1 MNAAEQK
8 SLLSIA
14 MLAAFADDSKH
25 DREREE
31 VRQVAGS
38 LGSDLN
44 VAAIYQD
51 VLLGRTDVQSAS
63 ASLSTPALRQLAY
76 EIAIGVCDADGLRNE
91 AETRFLAR
99 LGAALGLNQ
108 PAMDAAAAEADA
120 LATAPLETVAVAVVT
135 ATATATATA
144 PASQVP
150 EAELDRDILNASI
163 LNGALEL
170 LPQSMASLAIIPLQ
184 MRLVYK
190 VGTAYGF
197 QLDRGHIK
205 DLLATLG
212 VGLTGQYLEG
222 IGRKLIGGLL
232 GKAAGGMAK
241 SVGRAATGA
250 AFSFATTWALG
261 QVAKR
266 YYAGGRV
273 MSTAMLQQAFAE
285 LTGQGRSL
293 QQQYLP
299 RIQEQARTL
308 DLGKVMAM
316 VGGTQGRSPLP

>member
-1 MNAAEQK
+1 MTPTEQTA
-8 SLLSIA
+8 LLSIA
-14 MLAAFADDSKH
+14 MLAAFADQSKH
-25 DREREE
+25 DREREQI
-31 VRQVAGS
+31 RQVAES
-38 LGSDLN
+38 LGGELN

-51 VLLGRTDVQSAS
+51 VLLGRTSVTA
-63 ASLSTPALRQLAY
+63 AAAGLTTPALRQLAY
-76 EIAIGVCDADGLRNE
+76 ELAVGVCDADGLRNE
-91 AETRFLAR
+91 AESRFLAG
-99 LGAALGLNQ
+99 LGAALALDQ
-108 PAMDAAAAEADA
+108 PAMAAAAVDADA
-120 LATAPLETVAVAVVT
+120 LATAPLAGA
-135 ATATATATA
+135 AA
-144 PASQVP
+144 PAP
-150 EAELDRDILNASI
+150 APDADLDREILNASI

-170 LPQSMASLAIIPLQ
+170 LPQSVASLAIIPLQ
-184 MRLVYK
+184 MKLVYR

-232 GKAAGGMAK
+232 GKAAGGMVG
-241 SVGRAATGA
+241 SVGKAATGA
-250 AFSFATTWALG
+250 AFSFATTYALG

-273 MSTAMLQQAFAE
+273 MNTAMLQQAFAE
-285 LTGQGRSL
+285 LTGQGRGL

-308 DLGKVMAM
+308 DLSKVMAM
-316 VGGTQGRSPLP
+316 VSGAPGRSGLP

>member
-1 MNAAEQK
+1 MTPTDQK

-14 MLAAFADDSKH
+14 MLAAFADQSKT
-25 DREREE
+25 DRERDE
-31 VRQVAGS
+31 VRQVAES

-51 VLLGRTDVQSAS
+51 VLLGRAGVESAA

-108 PAMDAAAAEADA
+108 PAMDATAVEADA
-120 LATAPLETVAVAVVT
+120 LAVAPLET
-135 ATATATATA
+135 ATA
-144 PASQVP
+144 PQVP
-150 EAELDRDILNASI
+150 AAELDRDILNASI

-184 MRLVYK
+184 MKLVYK

-232 GKAAGGMAK
+232 GKAAGGM
-241 SVGRAATGA
+241 VGSAGKAATGA

-273 MSTAMLQQAFAE
+273 MSTAMLQQSFAE

-299 RIQEQARTL
+299 RIQEQAQTL
-308 DLGKVMAM
+308 DLGKVIAM
-316 VGGTQGRSPLP
+316 VSGTQGRSILGA

>member
-1 MNAAEQK
+1 MTPSEQK

-14 MLAAFADDSKH
+14 MLAAFADQSKH
-25 DREREE
+25 DRERDE
-31 VRQVAGS
+31 VRQVAES
-38 LGSDLN
+38 LGGDLN

-51 VLLGRTDVQSAS
+51 VLLGRTDVA
-63 ASLSTPALRQLAY
+63 AAAATLTTPALRQLAY
-76 EIAIGVCDADGLRNE
+76 EIAIGVCDADGLRND
-91 AETRFLAR
+91 AETRFLAG

-108 PAMDAAAAEADA
+108 SSMNAAAVAADA
-120 LATAPLETVAVAVVT
+120 LATASLESLDVAVVT
-135 ATATATATA
+135 ATVTTTTA
-144 PASQVP
+144 QVP

-184 MRLVYK
+184 MRLVYRI
-190 VGTAYGF
+190 GTAYGF

-205 DLLATLG
+205 DLLATVG

-232 GKAAGGMAK
+232 GKAAGGMVG
-241 SVGRAATGA
+241 SVGKAATGA
-250 AFSFATTWALG
+250 AFSFATTYALG

-285 LTGQGRSL
+285 LTGQGRAL

-308 DLGKVMAM
+308 DLGKIMSAAGV
-316 VGGTQGRSPLP
+316 R

>member
-1 MNAAEQK
+1 MTPTEQK

-14 MLAAFADDSKH
+14 MLAAFADQSKT
-25 DREREE
+25 DRERDE
-31 VRQVAGS
+31 VRQVAES

-51 VLLGRTDVQSAS
+51 VLLGRTGVAS
-63 ASLSTPALRQLAY
+63 AAAGLSTPALRQLAY
-76 EIAIGVCDADGLRNE
+76 EIAIGVCDADGLRND
-91 AETRFLAR
+91 AETRFLAS
-99 LGAALGLNQ
+99 LGNALGLNQ
-108 PAMDAAAAEADA
+108 PAMDAAAVEADA
-120 LATAPLETVAVAVVT
+120 LATAPLESVAVAVGI
-135 ATATATATA
+135 ATATTTAA
-144 PASQVP
+144 QAP
-150 EAELDRDILNASI
+150 EAGLDRDILHASI

-184 MRLVYK
+184 MRLVYR

-232 GKAAGGMAK
+232 G
-241 SVGRAATGA
+241 SVGKAATGA
-250 AFSFATTWALG
+250 AFSFATTYALG

-285 LTGQGRSL
+285 FTAQGRSL

-308 DLGKVMAM
+308 DLGKIMSA
-316 VGGTQGRSPLP
+316 VGLR

>member
-1 MNAAEQK
+1 MTPTEQK

-14 MLAAFADDSKH
+14 MLAAFADQSKT
-25 DREREE
+25 DRERDE
-31 VRQVAGS
+31 VRQVAES
-38 LGSDLN
+38 VGSDLN
-44 VAAIYQD
+44 MAAIYQD
-51 VLLGRTDVQSAS
+51 VLLGRAGVESAA

-91 AETRFLAR
+91 AENRFLNG

-108 PAMDAAAAEADA
+108 PAMDAAAVDADA
-120 LATAPLETVAVAVVT
+120 LATAPLETVAVPVVT
-135 ATATATATA
+135 ATATAAT
-144 PASQVP
+144 SQVP

-184 MRLVYK
+184 MRLVYR

-241 SVGRAATGA
+241 SVGKAATGA

-273 MSTAMLQQAFAE
+273 MSTAMLQQAFVE

-299 RIQEQARTL
+299 RIQEQAQTL

-316 VGGTQGRSPLP
+316 VGGTQGRSILGP

>member
-1 MNAAEQK
+1 
-8 SLLSIA
+8 
-14 MLAAFADDSKH
+14 MLAAFADQSKTDH
-25 DREREE
+25 ERDE

-51 VLLGRTDVQSAS
+51 VLLGRAGVESAA
-63 ASLSTPALRQLAY
+63 ASLTTPALRQLAY
-76 EIAIGVCDADGLRNE
+76 EIAIGVCDADGLRND
-91 AETRFLAR
+91 AETRFLNR

-108 PAMDAAAAEADA
+108 PAMDAAAVEADA
-120 LATAPLETVAVAVVT
+120 LATAPLDTVTVAVATATATT
-135 ATATATATA
+135 ATATAA
-144 PASQVP
+144 QVP

-184 MRLVYK
+184 MRLVYSI
-190 VGTAYGF
+190 GRAYGF

-232 GKAAGGMAK
+232 GKAAGGMGK
-241 SVGRAATGA
+241 SVGRAATSA

-285 LTGQGRSL
+285 LTGQGRTL

-316 VGGTQGRSPLP
+316 VGGTQGRSILGP

>member
-1 MNAAEQK
+1 MTPTEQK

-14 MLAAFADDSKH
+14 MLAAFADQSKTDH
-25 DREREE
+25 ERDE
-31 VRQVAGS
+31 VRRVADS

-51 VLLGRTDVQSAS
+51 VLLGRTGVDA
-63 ASLSTPALRQLAY
+63 AAAGLSTPALRQLAY
-76 EIAIGVCDADGLRNE
+76 EVAIGVCDADGLRNE
-91 AETRFLAR
+91 VETRFLDR

-120 LATAPLETVAVAVVT
+120 LATAPLESVAV
-135 ATATATATA
+135 ATATAATVTAST
-144 PASQVP
+144 SQVP
-150 EAELDRDILNASI
+150 EAGLDRDILNASI

-170 LPQSMASLAIIPLQ
+170 LPQSMSSLAILPLQ
-184 MRLVYK
+184 MRLVYR
-190 VGTAYGF
+190 VGTAYGY

-232 GKAAGGMAK
+232 GKAAGGLGK

-261 QVAKR
+261 QLAKR

-316 VGGTQGRSPLP
+316 VSGTQDRSILGR

>member
-1 MNAAEQK
+1 MTPTEQK

-14 MLAAFADDSKH
+14 MLAAFADQSKT
-25 DREREE
+25 DRERDE

-51 VLLGRTDVQSAS
+51 VLLGRAGVESAA
-63 ASLSTPALRQLAY
+63 ASLTTPALRQLAY

-91 AETRFLAR
+91 AETRFLAG
-99 LGAALGLNQ
+99 LGAALGLSQ
-108 PAMDAAAAEADA
+108 PSMDAAAVDADA
-120 LATAPLETVAVAVVT
+120 LATAPLETAAVAVVT
-135 ATATATATA
+135 ATTAVAATA
-144 PASQVP
+144 PQAP

-184 MRLVYK
+184 MRLVYRI
-190 VGTAYGF
+190 GTAYGF

-232 GKAAGGMAK
+232 GKAAGGMVK
-241 SVGRAATGA
+241 SVGKAATGA

-273 MSTAMLQQAFAE
+273 MSTAVLQQAFAE
-285 LTGQGRSL
+285 LTGQGRSM

-316 VGGTQGRSPLP
+316 VGGTQGRSILGP

>member
-1 MNAAEQK
+1 MTPTEQK

-44 VAAIYQD
+44 VASIYQD
-51 VLLGRTDVQSAS
+51 VLLGRAGVESAA

-76 EIAIGVCDADGLRNE
+76 EIAIGVCDADGLRND
-91 AETRFLAR
+91 AETRFLNR

-108 PAMDAAAAEADA
+108 PTMDAAAVEADA
-120 LATAPLETVAVAVVT
+120 LATAPLETAAVAVVN
-135 ATATATATA
+135 ATAAATA
-144 PASQVP
+144 ASSPVP
-150 EAELDRDILNASI
+150 DAELDKDILNASI

-184 MRLVYK
+184 MRLVYSI
-190 VGTAYGF
+190 GRAYGF

-232 GKAAGGMAK
+232 GKAAGGMGK

-250 AFSFATTWALG
+250 AFSFATTYALG

-316 VGGTQGRSPLP
+316 VGGTQDRSILGP